1 MKIAK
6 DNDQRIRILRFG
18 FCDVDGKQ
26 QIDVLEKVT
35 TESLS
40 GSDAFAYL
48 RDKILKE
55 DQCTY
60 VLYDCHYESNDTGT
74 KKELVFIMWCP
85 TNAKLGQKLYHASS
99 KEALKRKMQGVKFNL
114 ELTEIADISS
124 KKVFA
129 EALGKSDEIV
139 SIEGEPIK

>member
-1 MKIAK
+1 MSVFLICNKHIRLVTFNFVESCINPSPPFHSSQTCSGVTVSQNSLDCLNEMKIAK

-18 FCDVDGKQ
+18 FCDVGGKQ

-40 GSDAFAYL
+40 GSDAFSYL

-60 VLYDCHYESNDTGT
+60 VLYDCHYESNDTGS
-74 KKELVFIMWCP
+74 KKELVFIMW
-85 TNAKLGQKLYHASS
+85 
-99 KEALKRKMQGVKFNL
+99 
-114 ELTEIADISS
+114 
-124 KKVFA
+124 
-129 EALGKSDEIV
+129 
-139 SIEGEPIK
+139 